1 MKTINEKTVLVQ
13 MHISMWTGR
22 VKDANVTMEVCSTK
36 NSESDSGDWRTHLI
50 PKKQIQKVE
59 AAAARC
65 RAVHNEWTLPWLDGG
80 VRVLPAT
87 AFMDYTAAIRKAKE
101 EFDQEVNSF
110 LSKYPE
116 LAATATKRLGK
127 LLEGKHLPNVQY
139 IKDRFGVATTI
150 LPFPNSK
157 DFRVD
162 LGDATEEIKQQV
174 ENNIKEMGQRATK
187 DLWERME
194 ILVHKIQ
201 ETLSKPDKVFRNSLI
216 DNLEDFC
223 KKASKL
229 NFTEDEELE
238 NIRKE
243 VFDTL
248 AKLKPNNLR
257 EDKEARKD
265 AAKKASDLIEK
276 MKSYM

>member
-1 MKTINEKTVLVQ
+1 MKTISEKTVLVQ
-13 MHISMWTGR
+13 MHISVWTGK
-22 VKDANVTMEVCSTK
+22 VKDTSVTLEVCSEK
-36 NSESDSGDWRTHLI
+36 GSETDAGTWQTNLV
-50 PKKQIQKVE
+50 PKQVIQKVE

-87 AFMDYTAAIRKAKE
+87 AFMDYTADVRKAKDF
-101 EFDQEVNSF
+101 FDKEVSIF
-110 LSKYPE
+110 LDKYPE
-116 LAATATKRLGK
+116 LVATATKRLGK
-127 LLEGKHLPNVQY
+127 LIKGAYLPDIKY

-174 ENNIKEMGQRATK
+174 ENNIKEMGNLATK
-187 DLWERME
+187 DLWERMGS
-194 ILVHKIQ
+194 LVHKIK
-201 ETLSKPDKVFRNSLI
+201 ETLSQPDKIFRNSLI
-216 DNLEDFC
+216 ENLEDFC
-223 KKASKL
+223 KKANKL
-229 NFTEDEELE
+229 NFTDDENLE

-248 AKLKPNNLR
+248 AKLKPDDLR
-257 EDKEARKD
+257 EDKESRKD